1 MAQDEFPYNMA
12 FHVDEDLLDV
22 PDAPEEMAWWV
33 ALSRDRLAPPRLDS
47 GERARLLGLL
57 GTYSR
62 TLGDLEGARAALEEA
77 VVLCGERGD
86 GRGLLINRIRLAH
99 VYQWQR
105 QFARAD
111 AIFDQVIKECE
122 ERPESSCYLAF
133 ACQHAGKS
141 KFDQGRYAEAAELFA
156 RALALRQASD
166 DPDLIASS
174 QLALDT
180 ARARLARAEP

>member
-12 FHVDEDLLDV
+12 FHFDENLRDV
-22 PDAPEEMAWWV
+22 PDAPEDMARGV
-33 ALSRDRLAPPRLDS
+33 AFLRQRLAAQGLDA
-47 GERARLLGLL
+47 GDRARLLGLL

-86 GRGLLINRIRLAH
+86 GRGLLANRIRLAH

-105 QFARAD
+105 RFARAD

-122 ERPESSCYLAF
+122 ERPETSRYLAF

-156 RALALRQASD
+156 RAIARRQASC
-166 DPDLIASS
+166 DPGLIASARR
-174 QLALDT
+174 ALDT
-180 ARARLARAEP
+180 ARARSATAGC

>member
-1 MAQDEFPYNMA
+1 
-12 FHVDEDLLDV
+12 V
-22 PDAPEEMAWWV
+22 PDAPEEMAQGV
-33 ALSRDRLAPPRLDS
+33 ACLRQRLAAPGLDA
-47 GERARLLGLL
+47 GDRARLLGLL

-86 GRGLLINRIRLAH
+86 ARGLLANRIRLAH

-122 ERPESSCYLAF
+122 ERPEASRYLAV

-141 KFDQGRYAEAAELFA
+141 KFDQGRYAEAAALFA
-156 RALALRQASD
+156 RALALRQASGA
-166 DPDLIASS
+166 PDLIASS
-174 QLALDT
+174 RLALDT
-180 ARARLARAEP
+180 ARARLATAGC

>member
-1 MAQDEFPYNMA
+1 MAQDEIPYNMA
-12 FHVDEDLLDV
+12 FHFDEDLRDV
-22 PDAPEEMAWWV
+22 PDAPEEMARGV
-33 ALSRDRLAPPRLDS
+33 AFLHQRLAAPGLDS

-62 TLGDLEGARAALEEA
+62 TLGDLHGAQGALEEA
-77 VVLCGERGD
+77 VALCRERGD
-86 GRGLLINRIRLAH
+86 GRGLLANRIHQAH
-99 VYQWQR
+99 VDQWQR
-105 QFARAD
+105 HIARED

-122 ERPESSCYLAF
+122 ERPESSRYLAV

-156 RALALRQASD
+156 RALALRQAGG

-174 QLALDT
+174 QLALAV